1 MSLKFITSEVKRLSK
16 FISFGYEYVDCGIS
30 WYMPKFLRTVHIGI
44 KKIMTTFEQ
53 TPARGAD
60 KIGPMRKGSNGIR
73 SSMDI
78 VFTLTLLRWEKKL

>member
-1 MSLKFITSEVKRLSK
+1 
-16 FISFGYEYVDCGIS
+16 
-30 WYMPKFLRTVHIGI
+30 
-44 KKIMTTFEQ
+44 MTTFEQ

-78 VFTLTLLRWEKKL
+78 VFTFTPNMGKNSDLRATF

>member
-1 MSLKFITSEVKRLSK
+1 
-16 FISFGYEYVDCGIS
+16 
-30 WYMPKFLRTVHIGI
+30 
-44 KKIMTTFEQ
+44 MTTFEH

-78 VFTLTLLRWEKKL
+78 VFTLTLLRWEKKTLICVQLSRLVQQKQVKMEIS

>member
-1 MSLKFITSEVKRLSK
+1 
-16 FISFGYEYVDCGIS
+16 
-30 WYMPKFLRTVHIGI
+30 
-44 KKIMTTFEQ
+44 MTTFEH

-78 VFTLTLLRWEKKL
+78 VFTLTLLSWEKTLICVQLSRLVQQKQVEMEIC

>member
-1 MSLKFITSEVKRLSK
+1 
-16 FISFGYEYVDCGIS
+16 
-30 WYMPKFLRTVHIGI
+30 
-44 KKIMTTFEQ
+44 MTTFEH

-78 VFTLTLLRWEKKL
+78 VFTLTLLSWEKTLICVQLSRLVQQKQVKMEMC